1 MISPSV
7 KILLVDDAKGIR
19 SLIKGNLLELGFTNI
34 TEAGDGEEAFAILNK
49 CQQENAPIELLLTD
63 LRMPNMD
70 GIQLVRKLRKLPQFS
85 RLPILMISADTDK
98 LVIVDAIKAGIS
110 DYIIKPLDTN
120 RLQVKLEQVWAKVN
134 K

>member
-1 MISPSV
+1 MFSSNV

-19 SLIKGNLLELGFTNI
+19 NLIKGNLLELGFTNI
-34 TEAGDGEEAFAILNK
+34 TEAGDGEEAFTILSQ

-70 GIQLVRKLRKLPQFS
+70 GIQLVRKIRKLPQFA

-98 LVIVDAIKAGIS
+98 LAIVDAIKAGIS

>member
-1 MISPSV
+1 MFSPSV

-34 TEAGDGEEAFAILNK
+34 TEAGDGEEALAILNK

-98 LVIVDAIKAGIS
+98 LAIVDAIKAGIS